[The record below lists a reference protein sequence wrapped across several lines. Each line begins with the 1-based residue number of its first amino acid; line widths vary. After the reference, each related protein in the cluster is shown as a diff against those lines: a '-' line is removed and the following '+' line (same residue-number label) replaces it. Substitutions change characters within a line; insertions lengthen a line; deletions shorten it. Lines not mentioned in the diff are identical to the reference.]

1 MLHGASF
8 LSFSNCI
15 FMLLYHSCSRDRIG
29 VCYLVEFQADT
40 TLIFSTPMSIFFLN
54 SRHLTIHSRDR
65 RRNGKFRTFRL
76 NKRTRRTLPIVTT
89 ISTISFAVFL
99 HIFTAMHRTWYLF
112 IIQAVSA
119 KRDHPSICLVY
130 NCMKNILTGRGDEY
144 QWL

>member
-54 SRHLTIHSRDR
+54 SRHLTIHSHDC

-76 NKRTRRTLPIVTT
+76 NKRTRRTLPIMKT
-89 ISTISFAVFL
+89 ISTTSFAVFL
-99 HIFTAMHRTWYLF
+99 IFLQRCIVLDISLLYRLSQLNE
-112 IIQAVSA
+112 IIEVSVL
-119 KRDHPSICLVY
+119 STIV
-130 NCMKNILTGRGDEY
+130 
-144 QWL
+144 